1 MAVSNGAY
9 GTSNNVTTTTAAAFI
24 PEVWS
29 DEIVAAYKKNLV
41 MANLVRKLSHKG
53 KKGDK

>member
-9 GTSNNVTTTTAAAFI
+9 GSANNVTTTTAATFI

-29 DEIVAAYKKNLV
+29 DEVIAAYKKNLV
-41 MANLVRKLSHKG
+41 MANLVRKMNHKG

>member
-1 MAVSNGAY
+1 MAVTVGAY
-9 GTSNNVTTTTAAAFI
+9 ASSNNVTTTTAASFI